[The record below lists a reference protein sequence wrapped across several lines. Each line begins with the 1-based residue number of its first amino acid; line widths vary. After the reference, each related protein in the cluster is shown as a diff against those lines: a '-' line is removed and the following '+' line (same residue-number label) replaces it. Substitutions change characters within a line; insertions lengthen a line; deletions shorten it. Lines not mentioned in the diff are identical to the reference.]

1 MFSDAW
7 TAQTQDPNHFFGLG
21 IIVSKA
27 SKSIYV
33 NAEDNCEERKLRHR
47 SLQLSGDMTYLGKFF
62 QAKFKIV

>member
-27 SKSIYV
+27 SKFIYV
-33 NAEDNCEERKLRHR
+33 NAEDNCEER
-47 SLQLSGDMTYLGKFF
+47 
-62 QAKFKIV
+62 

>member
-27 SKSIYV
+27 SKFIYV
-33 NAEDNCEERKLRHR
+33 NAEDNCEERYTKTQITTTFRRHD
-47 SLQLSGDMTYLGKFF
+47 LFGDIFSGK
-62 QAKFKIV
+62 V

>member
-27 SKSIYV
+27 STSMQRIIVRRDKQ
-33 NAEDNCEERKLRHR
+33 RHR
-47 SLQLSGDMTYLGKFF
+47 SLQLSGDMTYLGTFF

>member
-27 SKSIYV
+27 FKFIYV
-33 NAEDNCEERKLRHR
+33 TATQITRT
-47 SLQLSGDMTYLGKFF
+47 GDMTYLGTFF